1 MTDFMIWGGHPV
13 AENAFFLRYHDQDAD
28 AHALQVWRTEEHADD
43 EAVYRLG
50 FTLGQDKHYD
60 IAWCGLGYGANP
72 DALTDVTVCLPAGT
86 AQYAVLY
93 YTTADGEQKRTEVYA
108 AKEATLLTL
117 TGETILADSIRLE

>member
-1 MTDFMIWGGHPV
+1 MIWGGHPV
-13 AENAFFLRYHDQDAD
+13 AENAFFLRYHDQDAN
-28 AHALQVWRTEEHADD
+28 AHALQVWRTEDHADD

-50 FTLGQDKHYD
+50 FTLGRDKHYD